1 MRYGFSYDLVRNISR
16 NSWTVVDSYQVKAL
30 ITPTINL
37 LDVIEKKY
45 NKIDDKSAGL
55 IFELTD
61 IASICYVF
69 MGVSTAQS
77 MELFEK
83 MKQGVISA
91 PAMDAVNKSFKLY
104 YEQVN
109 AYLSA
114 CNLLLVQN
122 GYTYKKATKF
132 HKDSWKRAKERR
144 PIEMEKLESIR
155 ESDVWS
161 WIDENSWQELIDLD
175 EKAWQDAIHKK
186 N

>member
-1 MRYGFSYDLVRNISR
+1 M
-16 NSWTVVDSYQVKAL
+16 DSYQVKAF

-45 NKIDDKSAGL
+45 NEIDDKNAGL

-61 IASICYVF
+61 IASICYLY

-83 MKQGVISA
+83 MRQGVISA

-104 YEQVN
+104 YKQVN

-122 GYTYKKATKF
+122 SYTYKKAIKF

-175 EKAWQDAIHKK
+175 EKAWQEAIHKES
-186 N
+186 